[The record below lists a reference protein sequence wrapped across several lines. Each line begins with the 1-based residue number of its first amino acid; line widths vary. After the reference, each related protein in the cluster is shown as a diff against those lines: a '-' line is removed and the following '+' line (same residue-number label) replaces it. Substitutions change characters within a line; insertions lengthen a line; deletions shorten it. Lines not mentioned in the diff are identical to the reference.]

1 MTTEN
6 EQHLVQA
13 LRAGEERACD
23 ELVRRYYD
31 TVYRVALHLTGH
43 PDTAED
49 ILQET
54 FISACQAAQD
64 FRGDARLSTWLYRI
78 ARNRGLQ
85 WQRAQR
91 AELVPLETDEDNEHA
106 MQTLMADLRHL
117 PDQHLLSQ
125 ELFDVVD
132 QAILA
137 LPETLRQA
145 FLLRE
150 FEGLSTKEAAE
161 ALGISESAL
170 KVRLHRARKQIQEA
184 VRRYLDAATSS

>member
-1 MTTEN
+1 MTLEN

-13 LRAGEERACD
+13 LRAGDQSACD

-31 TVYRVALHLTGH
+31 TVYRVALHLTGQ
-43 PDTAED
+43 PDAAED
-49 ILQET
+49 VLQET
-54 FISACQAAQD
+54 FISACQSAHH

-85 WQRAQR
+85 WQRSQR
-91 AELVPLETDEDNEHA
+91 APTVPLDTDEDDA
-106 MQTLMADLRHL
+106 MRMVIADLRHL
-117 PDQHLLSQ
+117 PDQQLLSQ

-132 QAILA
+132 RAILA

-184 VRRYLDAATSS
+184 VRRYLDAAESP